1 MSNAGAMQ
9 LSVGRDRTVA
19 VNVRRSAR
27 AQRLILRLD
36 QTGTVT
42 LVLPIGVREAEA
54 QAFLKAHTGWL
65 ESRLARVP
73 EKLAFVPDVGVPYRG
88 IEHRIRHRPTHHP
101 AHHPTGS
108 TARRRGVVWLEQ
120 AADGPEIHVAGP
132 AEHLPRRLADWLKAE
147 ARRELA
153 ARSRLYAAR
162 LGRQIGRV
170 TVRDTRSRWGSC
182 SSKGDLSFCWR
193 LILAPDF
200 VIDYVVAHEAAHLVE
215 MNHSVRF
222 WRLVDQLQV
231 DRQRAQRWLK
241 AHGPRLHRYG

>member
-1 MSNAGAMQ
+1 MNSAGAMQ

-19 VNVRRSAR
+19 VTVRRSAR

-42 LVLPIGVREAEA
+42 LVLPPGVREAEA

-65 ESRLARVP
+65 DSRMAKVP
-73 EKLAFVPDVGVPYRG
+73 EKLTFAPGATVPYRG
-88 IEHRIRHRPTHHP
+88 VEHTVRHRSI
-101 AHHPTGS
+101 GES
-108 TARRRGVVWLEQ
+108 RGRRGVVWLEPREE
-120 AADGPEIHVAGP
+120 GPELHIAGP
-132 AEHLPRRLADWLKAE
+132 SEHLPRRLTDWLKAE

-153 ARSRLYAAR
+153 TRSRHYAAE

-215 MNHSVRF
+215 MNHSIRF
-222 WRLVDQLQV
+222 WRLVDQLGV

-241 AHGPRLHRYG
+241 ANGPRLHRYG

>member
-1 MSNAGAMQ
+1 MSGAGAMQ
-9 LSVGRDRTVA
+9 LSVGRDRTVS
-19 VNVRRSAR
+19 VTVRRSAR

-36 QTGTVT
+36 QTGKVT
-42 LVLPIGVREAEA
+42 LVLPPGVREAEA
-54 QAFLKAHTGWL
+54 QAFLKAHAGWL
-65 ESRLARVP
+65 ESRLAKVP
-73 EKLAFVPDVGVPYRG
+73 EKLAFAPGASVPYRG
-88 IEHRIRHRPTHHP
+88 VEHRIRHRN
-101 AHHPTGS
+101 TGEG
-108 TARRRGVVWLEQ
+108 RGRRGVVWLET
-120 AADGPEIHVAGP
+120 AADGPELHIAGP
-132 AEHLPRRLADWLKAE
+132 EEHLPRRLTDWLKAE

-162 LGRQIGRV
+162 LGRPIGRV

>member
-1 MSNAGAMQ
+1 MSGAGAMQ
-9 LSVGRDRTVA
+9 LSVGRDRTVS
-19 VNVRRSAR
+19 VTVRRSAR

-36 QTGTVT
+36 QTGKVT
-42 LVLPIGVREAEA
+42 LVLPPGVREAEA

-65 ESRLARVP
+65 ESRLAKVP
-73 EKLAFVPDVGVPYRG
+73 EKLAFAPGASVPYRG
-88 IEHRIRHRPTHHP
+88 VEHRIRHR
-101 AHHPTGS
+101 ATGD
-108 TARRRGVVWLEQ
+108 RMGRRGVVWLETP
-120 AADGPEIHVAGP
+120 ADGPELHIAGP
-132 AEHLPRRLADWLKAE
+132 EEHLPRRLTDWLKAE

-162 LGRQIGRV
+162 LGRPIGRV

>member
-1 MSNAGAMQ
+1 MSGAGAMQ

-19 VNVRRSAR
+19 VTVRRSAR
-27 AQRLILRLD
+27 ARRLILRLD
-36 QTGTVT
+36 QTGKVT
-42 LVLPIGVREAEA
+42 LVLPPGVREVEA
-54 QAFLKAHTGWL
+54 QAFLKAQAGWL

-73 EKLAFVPDVGVPYRG
+73 EKLAFTPGASVPYRG
-88 IEHRIRHRPTHHP
+88 VEHCIRHSGAGESR
-101 AHHPTGS
+101 G
-108 TARRRGVVWLEQ
+108 RRGVVWRKM
-120 AADGPEIHVAGP
+120 AADGPELHIAGP
-132 AEHLPRRLADWLKAE
+132 EEHLPRRLTDWLKAE

-162 LGRQIGRV
+162 LGQQIGRV

-182 SSKGDLSFCWR
+182 SSRGDLSFCWR

-222 WRLVDQLQV
+222 WRLVDQLHV

>member
-1 MSNAGAMQ
+1 MQ
-9 LSVGRDRTVA
+9 LSVGRNRTVA

-42 LVLPIGVREAEA
+42 LVLPIGVRQTEAEA
-54 QAFLKAHTGWL
+54 FLVAHAGWL

-73 EKLAFVPDVGVPYRG
+73 EKLAFVPDAGVPYRG
-88 IEHRIRHRPTHHP
+88 VEHRIRHRP
-101 AHHPTGS
+101 AGR
-108 TARRRGVVWLEQ
+108 TAQRRGVVWLEQ
-120 AADGPEIHVAGP
+120 AADGPELHIAGP
-132 AEHLPRRLADWLKAE
+132 AEHLPRRLTDWLKAE
-147 ARRELA
+147 ARRDLA
-153 ARSRLYAAR
+153 TRARLHAAQ
-162 LGRQIGRV
+162 LGRQVGRV

-215 MNHSVRF
+215 MNHSIRF
-222 WRLVDQLQV
+222 WRLVDQLGV

-241 AHGPRLHRYG
+241 ANGPRLHRYG

>member
-1 MSNAGAMQ
+1 MSATGAMQ

-42 LVLPIGVREAEA
+42 LVLPIGVRQAEAEA
-54 QAFLKAHTGWL
+54 FLAAHAGWL

-73 EKLAFVPDVGVPYRG
+73 EKLAFVPDAGVPYRG
-88 IEHRIRHRPTHHP
+88 IEHRIRHRP

-132 AEHLPRRLADWLKAE
+132 AEHLPRRLTDWLKAE
-147 ARRELA
+147 ARRDLA
-153 ARSRLYAAR
+153 ARARLHAAQ
-162 LGRQIGRV
+162 LGRQVGRV

-193 LILAPDF
+193 LILAPDY

-215 MNHSVRF
+215 MNHSIRF
-222 WRLVDQLQV
+222 WRLVDQLGV
-231 DRQRAQRWLK
+231 ERQRAQRWLK
-241 AHGPRLHRYG
+241 VNGPRLHRYG

>member
-1 MSNAGAMQ
+1 MN

-19 VNVRRSAR
+19 VTVRRSAR
-27 AQRLILRLD
+27 ARRLILRLD

-42 LVLPIGVREAEA
+42 LVLPPGVRQAEAEA
-54 QAFLKAHTGWL
+54 FLAAHAGWL
-65 ESRLARVP
+65 ENRLARVP
-73 EKLAFVPDVGVPYRG
+73 EKLAFAPDASVPYRG
-88 IEHRIRHRPTHHP
+88 VEHSIRHRPAGNP
-101 AHHPTGS
+101 PC
-108 TARRRGVVWLEQ
+108 RRGVVWLEQ
-120 AADGPEIHVAGP
+120 PAEGPELHIAGP
-132 AEHLPRRLADWLKAE
+132 AEHLPRRLTDWLKAE
-147 ARRELA
+147 ARRDLA
-153 ARSRLYAAR
+153 TRSRHYAAQ

-215 MNHSVRF
+215 MNHSIRF
-222 WRLVDQLQV
+222 WRLVDQLGV

-241 AHGPRLHRYG
+241 ANGPRLHRYG

>member
-1 MSNAGAMQ
+1 MSGAGAMQ

-19 VNVRRSAR
+19 VTVRRSAR

-42 LVLPIGVREAEA
+42 LVLPPGVREAEA
-54 QAFLKAHTGWL
+54 QAFLTAHAGWL
-65 ESRLARVP
+65 ESRLAKVP
-73 EKLAFVPDVGVPYRG
+73 EKLAFAPGTSVPSRGVEQTG
-88 IEHRIRHRPTHHP
+88 RHRGP
-101 AHHPTGS
+101 GDS
-108 TARRRGVVWLEQ
+108 RGRRGVVWLETT
-120 AADGPEIHVAGP
+120 AHGPELHIAGP
-132 AEHLPRRLADWLKAE
+132 VEHLPRRLTDWLKAE

-162 LGRQIGRV
+162 LSRQIGRV

-215 MNHSVRF
+215 MNQSVRF
-222 WRLVDQLQV
+222 WRLVDQLEV

-241 AHGPRLHRYG
+241 TNGPRLHRYG

>member
-1 MSNAGAMQ
+1 MSGAGTMN
-9 LSVGRDRTVA
+9 LSVGRDRTVS
-19 VNVRRSAR
+19 VTVRRSAR

-42 LVLPIGVREAEA
+42 LVLPLGVREAEA
-54 QAFLKAHTGWL
+54 QSFLKAHAGWL
-65 ESRLARVP
+65 ESRLAKVP
-73 EKLAFVPDVGVPYRG
+73 ERLAFAADAAIPYRG
-88 IEHRIRHRPTHHP
+88 VEHRIRHRPVN
-101 AHHPTGS
+101 S

-120 AADGPEIHVAGP
+120 PAEGPELHIAGP
-132 AEHLPRRLADWLKAE
+132 EEHLPRRLTDWLKAE
-147 ARRELA
+147 ARRDLA
-153 ARSRLYAAR
+153 TRSRHYAAQ
-162 LGRQIGRV
+162 LGRKVGRV

-222 WRLVDQLQV
+222 WRLVEQLGV
-231 DRQRAQRWLK
+231 ERQRAQRWLK
-241 AHGPRLHRYG
+241 ANGPRLHRYG

>member
-1 MSNAGAMQ
+1 MSSAGAMQ
-9 LSVGRDRTVA
+9 LSVGRDRTVS
-19 VNVRRSAR
+19 VTVRRSAR

-42 LVLPIGVREAEA
+42 LVLPPGVREAEA
-54 QAFLKAHTGWL
+54 QAFLTAHAGWL
-65 ESRLARVP
+65 ESRLAKVP
-73 EKLAFVPDVGVPYRG
+73 EKLAFAPGASVPYRG
-88 IEHRIRHRPTHHP
+88 IEHHIRHR
-101 AHHPTGS
+101 ANGD
-108 TARRRGVVWLEQ
+108 RIGRRGVVWLET
-120 AADGPEIHVAGP
+120 AAGGPELHIAGP
-132 AEHLPRRLADWLKAE
+132 VEHLPRRLTDWLKAE

-193 LILAPDF
+193 LILAPDY
-200 VIDYVVAHEAAHLVE
+200 VIDYVVAHEAAHLIE

-222 WRLVDQLQV
+222 WRLVDQLEV
-231 DRQRAQRWLK
+231 DRQRAQCWLK
-241 AHGPRLHRYG
+241 ANGPRLHRYG